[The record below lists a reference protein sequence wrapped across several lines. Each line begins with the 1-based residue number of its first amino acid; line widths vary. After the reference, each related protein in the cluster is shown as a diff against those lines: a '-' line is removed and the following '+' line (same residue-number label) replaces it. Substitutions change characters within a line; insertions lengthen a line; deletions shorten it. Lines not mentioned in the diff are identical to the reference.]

1 MLKWLII
8 LKWHN
13 SCIVSSDSN
22 DSDSCNGPSY
32 KNGFKGPI
40 IMTVM
45 TKMAAMPISTAV
57 ITALAIMVIIV

>member
-40 IMTVM
+40 ILTV
-45 TKMAAMPISTAV
+45 KMAAMPISTAV